1 MSAWLGPRS
10 AHVGLS
16 RLSRARFPLRSVSV
30 GSGLGSVSVVSL
42 PSSSPSSFSSF
53 SWLHSVGVG
62 SSLVSSRS
70 FASSIDKWHG
80 IHRGSHG
87 SHANHGQP
95 WDSRGNAASRALHET
110 DALSV
115 SKLASSVEF
124 ALADA
129 ERSQALLRALSP
141 KGRALLGE
149 ITRAD
154 DLLRDSNINDT
165 DANTNTSTDSEE
177 NVCEH
182 SHTRADQIFHSI
194 DENGDG
200 VVSKEEFRAFVER
213 HKIRERHE
221 AGDSMK
227 ASKLVTLV
235 LVSTAIPYV
244 GFGFMDNFIMIVA
257 GDLIDHSLSTHL
269 GLSTLAAAG
278 LGNLLSDVVGVAA
291 ASSIE
296 KRANDLGF
304 QEPAMSDAR
313 ASLSDIS
320 YARVAGA
327 MIGVSIGCVVGMF
340 PLGLGI
346 LPE

>member
-1 MSAWLGPRS
+1 MSVWR
-10 AHVGLS
+10 VGLLS
-16 RLSRARFPLRSVSV
+16 LSRARFPLRSVSAC
-30 GSGLGSVSVVSL
+30 LRVSVVSL
-42 PSSSPSSFSSF
+42 PSRPVCSF

-62 SSLVSSRS
+62 RLFSRP

-87 SHANHGQP
+87 NSQNGQP

-227 ASKLVTLV
+227 TSKLITLV

-278 LGNLLSDVVGVAA
+278 LGNLLSDVVGVGA

-313 ASLSDIS
+313 ASRSDIS